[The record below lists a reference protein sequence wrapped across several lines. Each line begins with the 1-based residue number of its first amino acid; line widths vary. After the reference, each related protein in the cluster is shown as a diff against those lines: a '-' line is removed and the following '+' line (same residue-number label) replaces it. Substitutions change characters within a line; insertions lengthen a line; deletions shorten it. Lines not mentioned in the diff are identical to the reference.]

1 MLMTVNAKMQQELN
15 SLRVLSYSPLLLAFV
30 YYVSSAAVA
39 GNAKK
44 KVFSKKLRFI
54 LDLMEMLSL
63 EKLKYAKIAG
73 VEKK

>member
-1 MLMTVNAKMQQELN
+1 MLMTVSAKMQQELN
-15 SLRVLSYSPLLLAFV
+15 SLRVLSHSPLLLAFV
-30 YYVSSAAVA
+30 YSVSSVAVA

-44 KVFSKKLRFI
+44 KVLSKKLQFI

>member
-1 MLMTVNAKMQQELN
+1 MQQELN
-15 SLRVLSYSPLLLAFV
+15 SLRALSHSSLLLAFV
-30 YYVSSAAVA
+30 YSVSSVAVA

-44 KVFSKKLRFI
+44 KVLSKNLRLT

-73 VEKK
+73 VVKK